1 MTFRIAALP
10 ASVFAG
16 LYGLSDAALRARG
29 IVPVVADLAG
39 AFPCRVSL
47 EDAKVGERLLL
58 LNYEH
63 QPAETPF
70 RSRHAIF
77 VRDGATEAA
86 PSPGEVPDMIAR
98 RLLSVRSFDS
108 IGMMLDGEVIDGE
121 AAAACFE
128 SMLTAP
134 RAAVLHVHSARRG
147 CYLARVSR
155 AGPEL

>member
-10 ASVFAG
+10 ASAFAG
-16 LYGLSDAALRARG
+16 LYGLSDAALRTRG
-29 IVPVVADLAG
+29 IEPVVADSAG

-77 VRDGATEAA
+77 VRDGASEAA
-86 PSPGEVPDMIAR
+86 PPPGEVPDIIAR
-98 RLLSVRSFDS
+98 RLLSVRSFDPA
-108 IGMMLDGEVIDGE
+108 GMMLDGEVIDGE
-121 AAAACFE
+121 AAAACFA
-128 SMLTAP
+128 SMLAAP

-147 CYLARVSR
+147 CYLARVE
-155 AGPEL
+155 PT